1 MTKPPWPIPL
11 YFLWGFDAVGHILS
25 TFGHIVTGRN
35 FGVAG
40 YAPSG
45 GAAYGHVGGPP
56 LALN

>member
-1 MTKPPWPIPL
+1 MTKPPLSTPL
-11 YFLWGFDAVGHILS
+11 YFLWGFVSVRHILPP
-25 TFGHIVTGRN
+25 FGHIVTGRN